1 MIVFWIV
8 FFFNFYQLTAEKKES
23 KKWVSQQTFGT
34 SYFDRS
40 LLTLLCNG
48 FEGCLVK
55 KSLSKWTRKRC
66 QIASKVN
73 HATNSSTSKQ
83 CAAYKQILHG
93 VPFMLQVRS
102 KAWKSGRGMY
112 IAWMPRNSLLCP
124 ITGNKLKWIIGT
136 HGHWKIKILG
146 ALWSYLLNST
156 ANSAYS
162 PQKLAKWA
170 ELAVLFSW

>member
-8 FFFNFYQLTAEKKES
+8 VFFNFYQLTAEKKGS

-83 CAAYKQILHG
+83 CAAYKQTLHG
-93 VPFMLQVRS
+93 VPFMLQVRR
-102 KAWKSGRGMY
+102 KVQKSGRGG
-112 IAWMPRNSLLCP
+112 IELIQCRWDLHIFQPKSGGEGRCLLPPVATALCS
-124 ITGNKLKWIIGT
+124 
-136 HGHWKIKILG
+136 IL
-146 ALWSYLLNST
+146 LISIRLSSFDLLHFWHKFSRLHQN
-156 ANSAYS
+156 
-162 PQKLAKWA
+162 
-170 ELAVLFSW
+170 LFPYYK